1 MCATSS
7 TRGVWNEGEHLQTNE
22 IDASGFVIG
31 ANRGRERGQNGR
43 LMIVGKRRKMWR
55 GHFYVYEERPDG
67 SEVRRHKATI
77 LGPRSEM
84 TRKQAAD
91 ALRVVIAS
99 RAEGSKSVKPEL
111 TFGQFWRE
119 RFLPMHQMSWRASS
133 RATQI
138 DNISRY
144 CVRLLD
150 KTALHKLDR
159 FQLQM
164 IANDLAE
171 RFSSSVVTKF
181 VTWTRAILEEAVEDG
196 YIPKNPARKL
206 RVPETRPVNRRFLSL
221 DEISI
226 VLSKL
231 PVRERLIMRVS
242 LVLGLRPCEL
252 FALRWNDIEGHA
264 LRLDEST
271 LDGEIYST
279 LKTKQSKAYVALP
292 LSVREGL
299 SEWRE
304 LQRPHDPND
313 FLFPNANGEVFRLDN
328 YRADFLRPVLDKI
341 AEETGIR
348 GVDFR
353 ACRRTCATHLSQ
365 HASVKEVQAHLR
377 HSRATTTLDLYIQ
390 EIPRGV
396 RDAVEALDS
405 TLRTLASNVDTHSHG
420 ETGLDF

>member
-1 MCATSS
+1 M
-7 TRGVWNEGEHLQTNE
+7 QTTE
-22 IDASGFVIG
+22 IDAASLFMGG
-31 ANRGRERGQNGR
+31 KRGRERGQNGR
-43 LMIVGKRRKMWR
+43 LMVVGKRRKMWR
-55 GHFYVYEERPDG
+55 GHFYVYEQYPDG

-91 ALRVVIAS
+91 ALRLVIAS
-99 RAEGSKSVKPEL
+99 RAEGSKPVKPEL

-119 RFLPMHQMSWRASS
+119 RYLPMHQMSWKASS

-144 CVRLLD
+144 CVRFLD
-150 KTALHKLDR
+150 KTPLPKLDR

-171 RFSSSVVTKF
+171 KFSASVVSKF
-181 VTWTRAILEEAVEDG
+181 VTWTRAILEEAVEDDF
-196 YIPKNPARKL
+196 IPKNPARKL

-231 PVRERLIMRVS
+231 PMRERLIMRVS
-242 LVLGLRPCEL
+242 LVLGLRPGEL
-252 FALRWNDIEGHA
+252 FALRWNDIQGHA

-271 LDGEIYST
+271 LDGKLYPT

-304 LQRPHDPND
+304 RQRPDDQNA
-313 FLFPNANGEVFRLDN
+313 FLFPNSNGKVFRLDN
-328 YRADFLRPVLDKI
+328 YRADVLRPALDKI

-353 ACRRTCATHLSQ
+353 ACRRTCGTHLIK
-365 HASVKEVQAHLR
+365 HGSVKEVQAHLR

-390 EIPRGV
+390 EIPKAV
-396 RDAVEALDS
+396 RDAVESLDS
-405 TLRTLASNVDTHSHG
+405 SLRNLPSKRKFKKQAATKVD
-420 ETGLDF
+420 F